1 MGLES
6 GVRSQKFTF
15 KAKFKFKFNIIT
27 IYYYLEVPF
36 GYENYYGKINMYI
49 IFIHNYYMHITHFL
63 PFS

>member
-27 IYYYLEVPF
+27 IYLEVHF
-36 GYENYYGKINMYI
+36 GYENYYWKINTYI
-49 IFIHNYYMHITHFL
+49 IFIHNYYMPITHFL